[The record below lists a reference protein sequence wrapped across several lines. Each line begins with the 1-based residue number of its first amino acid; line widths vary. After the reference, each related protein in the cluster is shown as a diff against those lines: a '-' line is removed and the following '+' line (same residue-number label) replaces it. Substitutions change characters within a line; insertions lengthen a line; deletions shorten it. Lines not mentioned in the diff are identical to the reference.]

1 MAASNIINFLDF
13 NTAEKQSINESLDE
27 SQSDYGSTRTAYGS
41 YQSDPSFSGFVS
53 AINSVLKDD
62 RLTEIPIP
70 DGKIHRFGSKKNC
83 WYILFQNL
91 NGVAVGEYGSW
102 KDGIESKWTN
112 YQAKDTSLDFQYQQ
126 LLDQVRYQ
134 REEERI
140 KAQTEAKNKA
150 KADYEKADAFDDSMT
165 HPYLE
170 KKQIKPVGDIR
181 LKSGRL
187 LLPMVR
193 DMGGDDPEIVS
204 YQTIAANGDKLFLY
218 GGEKKGTYFV
228 IPASEEIEAKGVVIV
243 EGYAT
248 GASINLATGL
258 PVIVAFDAGNLPIVA
273 KAIRQKE
280 PNLHI
285 ILAGDNDAN
294 SRGQE
299 AVDEAFNALERLNG
313 GTPNATKAIPHN
325 IGMDWNDVHV
335 KEGLEKVRDGIL
347 NIIEGKDDCQNAFY
361 PCPNILD
368 WNSVDRF
375 SGKAP
380 ERKMLISETIPM
392 GAVTLFAAMGDAGKG
407 LICLDLAL
415 KVASKNNLL
424 ASAFG
429 KEVMDHGKVV
439 VISAEDDAGEVH
451 RRIQNLGQPEQDLY
465 IVPLPNAGGI
475 LPLVEEKRNEGIR
488 VTAGYVHLKQQLMAM
503 DNLKLIIIDPL
514 ASFIMADINADPACA
529 AYVTGTL
536 AALAQETG
544 AAVIV
549 PHHMTKTKT
558 NISTPEEARS
568 LVRGSTAL
576 VDGVRCCYVLW
587 QAIQSETNKICAAIG
602 ETASRNKVFYGCVVK
617 SNGPADREIK
627 TYIRNQIGLLEV
639 RDILSQKVQAD
650 KNSNLDLMAKVIAWS
665 AEAGHPFTVTR
676 GNGVYDNRD
685 RLPKQLRHLG
695 RKELDN
701 LISTL
706 LYAGRI
712 GKYRI
717 KNGTGRAQW
726 LDIDGGVF
734 SQGLGEIS
742 QGKAPQWQEQKQV

>member
-1 MAASNIINFLDF
+1 MDNVDKEATMTATNSNSNSNSNIINFMDF
-13 NTAEKQSINESLDE
+13 NTAEKQSIE
-27 SQSDYGSTRTAYGS
+27 DYEDTKII
-41 YQSDPSFSGFVS
+41 QDPSFSGFVS
-53 AINSVLKDD
+53 AINSVLSDD

-112 YQAKDTSLDFQYQQ
+112 YQAKDTSIDFQYQQ
-126 LLDQVRYQ
+126 LLDQVRCQ
-134 REEERI
+134 KEQERI
-140 KAQTEAKNKA
+140 KAQADAREKA
-150 KADYEKADAFDDSMT
+150 KADYEKADVFDESMT

-181 LKSGRL
+181 IKSGRL
-187 LLPMVR
+187 LLPMIK
-193 DMGGDDPEIVS
+193 DDEIVS
-204 YQTIAANGDKLFLY
+204 YQTISSNGDKMFLY
-218 GGEKKGTYFV
+218 GGEKKGTFFV
-228 IPASEEIEAKGVVIV
+228 IPAIEAIEDKAGTGLTVPSVVIV

-258 PVIVAFDAGNLPIVA
+258 PVIVAFDAGNLSVVA

-285 ILAGDNDAN
+285 ILAGDNDV
-294 SRGQE
+294 SGRGQD
-299 AVDEAFNALERLNG
+299 AVDEAYNVLG
-313 GTPNATKAIPHN
+313 SGSTKAIPDY

-335 KEGLEKVRDGIL
+335 KEGIDKVRIGIA
-347 NIIEGKDDCQNAFY
+347 NKIAKMANGQKDQKSFS
-361 PCPNILD
+361 PCPIILD

-407 LICLDLAL
+407 MICLDLAL
-415 KVASKNNLL
+415 KVASEQNLL

-429 KEVMDHGKVV
+429 KEVMDHGKT
-439 VISAEDDAGEVH
+439 VILSAEDDAGEIH
-451 RRIQNLGQPEQDLY
+451 RRIQNLGHPEPNLY
-465 IVPLPNAGGI
+465 VIPLPNAGGI

-488 VTAGYVHLKQQLMAM
+488 TTAGYESLKQQLLELE
-503 DNLKLIIIDPL
+503 NIKLIIIDPL

-544 AAVIV
+544 AAIIV

-558 NISTPEEARS
+558 NISTPEEARA

-587 QAIQSETNKICAAIG
+587 QALPSDTNKICQAIG
-602 ETASRNKVFYGCVVK
+602 EKITRNKVFYGCVVK

-627 TYIRNQIGLLEV
+627 TYIRNDIGLLEV
-639 RDILSQKVQAD
+639 RDVLSKKVKED
-650 KNSNLDLMAKVIAWS
+650 KDSNLDLMEKVIAWS
-665 AEAGHPFTVTR
+665 AEAGHPFTNTR

-685 RLPKQLRHLG
+685 RLPKQLRNLG
-695 RKELDN
+695 RKELDS
-701 LISTL
+701 LVSTL
-706 LYAGRI
+706 LYEGRI
-712 GKYRI
+712 GKYRM

-726 LDIDGGVF
+726 LDIDDGVF
-734 SQGLGEIS
+734 GRGLGEIS
-742 QGKAPQWQEQKQV
+742 KGKAPQWQE